1 MAVTLNDRKICP
13 FMRNINNIRNICIM
27 AHVDHGKTTLA
38 DSLIA
43 SNGIISP
50 RLAGKL
56 RYMDSRKDEQERGI
70 TMKSSSISLLHK
82 KQGDEYLINLI
93 DSPGHVDFSLEVS
106 TAVRLC
112 DGALI
117 MVDVVEG
124 VCAQTRVSLKH
135 AWAEKI
141 KPLLVLNKIDRLITE
156 TKMAPMDA
164 YVQLMQILEQ
174 VNSIMGDLFRS
185 DVMEKSEETKSENIS
200 KTDDITVSDW
210 SSGLDDADD
219 SNLYFSPE
227 EGNVIFASAIDGWG
241 FTLDDFV
248 EIFAKKLGFSTAVL
262 RKTLWGNY
270 YLNSKTKRVMK
281 GAQEMAKKPLFVQL
295 ILENIWLFYDTITT
309 KRDKD
314 KTTHMIESLN
324 IDLKPQL
331 LRFNDPVTLLRNIF
345 GKWLPLSR
353 AILNSVCTKL
363 PAPNNLSEEKIDNLM
378 FGSKQIFYD
387 EACAETLALKSCFDK
402 CSQDENAPLIVFISK
417 MFPVEKKHLPENRV
431 KPLTLEEINQRREQ
445 AKQRLAALAQ
455 SDQSNGP
462 VEPVEDEKPDSSC
475 DETFIAFARIYSG
488 RIFKGQKVYVLGPKH
503 DPNKALK
510 KIKDG
515 YQINP
520 DATLKD
526 LKSDEHITQVEISQ
540 LYLLMGRELEPLD
553 EVPAGNVFGI
563 GGLEEHVLKSATLA
577 SDVACPAFSDLHV
590 MATPILRVAV
600 EPENPAQLSQLT
612 QGLKLLNQADAS
624 VQVLVQE
631 TGEHVLI
638 TAGEV
643 HLQRCIEDLRERYA
657 KIPVLVSEPII
668 PFRET
673 VVPPPTVDMVKEAIT
688 RNTTKQSNA
697 EDGIV
702 TISTSNGSCT
712 IKIKAIPLSNNVI
725 QVLEKNTELI
735 KFVTASVSLM
745 KHQDTDLTSKLS
757 ELNIE
762 SNDSDVKSSNHE
774 IKGLLELKTKLMEA
788 FKTDP
793 LTANDITVDD
803 IWSFGPKS
811 CGPNILFNIS
821 STADSKFSFWSNLQ
835 KPGDNLYAKYESS
848 FLGGFQIASL
858 SGPLCEEPM
867 MGVGFVIYDW
877 NISEDV
883 TTSIN
888 TPYGPFSGQLMS
900 TVKEGC
906 RKSFQMQ
913 PQRLMAAMYTC
924 NILVNAEVLG
934 KMYGL
939 LNKRH
944 GRVLHGDLA
953 QGSAATFTIT
963 AYLPVAESFRFASEV
978 HKQTSGLANPQ
989 LVFSHWEV
997 IDLDPF
1003 WTPNTEE
1010 EYLLYGEKADSENYA
1025 RNYMNKVRK
1034 RKGLPTDEKVVEYAE
1049 KQRTLSKNK

>member
-1 MAVTLNDRKICP
+1 MAVTIEGRKTCSL
-13 FMRNINNIRNICIM
+13 MKNIDNIRNICIM

-70 TMKSSSISLLHK
+70 TMKSSSISLYHK
-82 KQGDEYLINLI
+82 MDEKEYLINLI
-93 DSPGHVDFSLEVS
+93 DSPGHVDFSFEVS
-106 TAVRLC
+106 TAVRIC

-117 MVDVVEG
+117 MVDVIEG
-124 VCAQTRVSLKH
+124 VCAQTRVSIKH

-174 VNSIMGDLFRS
+174 VNSITGDFFRS
-185 DVMEKSEETKSENIS
+185 DVMEKSEETTNEHMEN
-200 KTDDITVSDW
+200 TDITVSDW

-227 EGNVIFASAIDGWG
+227 DGNVVFASAIDGWG
-241 FTLDDFV
+241 FTIDDFA
-248 EIFAKKLGFSTAVL
+248 EILSKKLGFSKAVL

-281 GAQEMAKKPLFVQL
+281 GAQENVKKPLFVQL
-295 ILENIWLFYDTITT
+295 ILENIWLFYETITA
-309 KRDKD
+309 KRDKE
-314 KTTHMIESLN
+314 KTTHMVESLN

-331 LRFNDPVTLLRNIF
+331 MRFNDPVTLLRNIF

-353 AILNSVCTKL
+353 AVLNSVCLKL
-363 PAPNNLSEEKIDNLM
+363 PAPNSLSEEKIDNLM
-378 FGSKQIFYD
+378 FGSKHLYY
-387 EACAETLALKSCFDK
+387 EEMCEETLSLKSYFTSCP
-402 CSQDENAPLIVFISK
+402 QDENSPLIVFISK
-417 MFPVEKKHLPENRV
+417 MFPVEKKHLPEFRV
-431 KPLTLEEINQRREQ
+431 KPLTLEEMNQRREK
-445 AKQRLAALAQ
+445 AKQRLAQAQ
-455 SDQSNGP
+455 TETSP
-462 VEPVEDEKPDSSC
+462 EEITEAETPEFSS

-488 RIFKGQKVYVLGPKH
+488 CIYKGQTAYVLGPKH
-503 DPNKALK
+503 NPRKALQ
-510 KIKDG
+510 KIKSRF
-515 YQINP
+515 QINP
-520 DATLKD
+520 KSTLKD
-526 LKSDEHITQVEISQ
+526 LKSDEHITQVQISQ

-563 GGLEEHVLKSATLA
+563 GGLEDHVLKSATL
-577 SDVACPAFSDLHV
+577 STEIACPAFSDLLV

-600 EPENPAQLSQLT
+600 EPENPAHLHQLT
-612 QGLKLLNQADAS
+612 HGLKLLNQADAS

-631 TGEHVLI
+631 TGEHVLV

-657 KIPVLVSEPII
+657 KVPVLVSEPII

-673 VVPPPTVDMVKEAIT
+673 IIPPPTVDMVNEAIT
-688 RNTTKQSNA
+688 RTTTKLTNSQD
-697 EDGIV
+697 EIF
-702 TISTSNGSCT
+702 TICTPNNSCI
-712 IKIKAIPLSNNVI
+712 IKIKAIPLSAGI
-725 QVLEKNTELI
+725 TLVLEQNAELI
-735 KFVTASVSLM
+735 KFLTASISSI
-745 KHQDTDLTSKLS
+745 KSKQKDITSKLS
-757 ELNIE
+757 DLDLADDTTAIN
-762 SNDSDVKSSNHE
+762 SAKE
-774 IKGLLELKTKLMEA
+774 IKGLLELKTKFTEA
-788 FKTDP
+788 FKNHP
-793 LTANDITVDD
+793 LTTTDVTVDD

-811 CGPNILFNIS
+811 CGPNILFNL
-821 STADSKFSFWSNLQ
+821 STDSKLSFWSNVE
-835 KPGDNLYAKYESS
+835 KISENVYSKYESS
-848 FLGGFQIASL
+848 FLGGFQLATF

-867 MGVGFVIYDW
+867 MSVGFIIYDW
-877 NISEDV
+877 IISDDV
-883 TTSIN
+883 KTQTN
-888 TPYGPFSGQLMS
+888 TPYGPLSGQLVS
-900 TVKEGC
+900 TVKDGC
-906 RKSFQMQ
+906 RKAFQMQ

-934 KMYGL
+934 RMYGL

-944 GRVLHGDLA
+944 GRILHGDLA
-953 QGSAATFTIT
+953 TGSGATFTIT
-963 AYLPVAESFRFASEV
+963 AYLPVAESFLFASEV
-978 HKQTSGLANPQ
+978 RKQTSGLANPQ

-1034 RKGLPTDEKVVEYAE
+1034 RKGLPTDEKVVEHAE